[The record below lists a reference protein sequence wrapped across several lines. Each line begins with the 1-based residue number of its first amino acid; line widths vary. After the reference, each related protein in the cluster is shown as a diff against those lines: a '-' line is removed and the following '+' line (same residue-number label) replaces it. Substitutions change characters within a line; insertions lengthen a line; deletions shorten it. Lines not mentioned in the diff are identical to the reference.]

1 MLGST
6 AVEFVGKP
14 KLYGQLAANKAI
26 VQRVAHII
34 SQSAETVTQC
44 KQFLLALLTEQGWS
58 GTSAGSMLTQGA
70 RVLSGWL
77 RRVAVVSG

>member
-1 MLGST
+1 MNLT
-6 AVEFVGKP
+6 VLELVGKL

-26 VQRVAHII
+26 VQRAARII
-34 SQSAETVTQC
+34 PQSVEMVTQC
-44 KQFLLALLTEQGWS
+44 KRFLLALLTEQGWP
-58 GTSAGSMLTQGA
+58 GTSAGSMLTRGA